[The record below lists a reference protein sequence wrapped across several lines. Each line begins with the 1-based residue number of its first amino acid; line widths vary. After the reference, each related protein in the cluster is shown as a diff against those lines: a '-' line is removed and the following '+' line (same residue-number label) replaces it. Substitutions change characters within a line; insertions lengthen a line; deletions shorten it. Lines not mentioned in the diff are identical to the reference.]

1 MHWSPMESLCT
12 TFADVHDVFCIQIL
26 QNPKEQ

>member
-1 MHWSPMESLCT
+1 MNWSPMESLCT
-12 TFADVHDVFCIQIL
+12 TFADVHDVFIQIL